1 MTFDVDKTLKYWL
14 EGAAYDLET
23 AKSLLES
30 KRFPHALFFAHLSLE
45 KVLKALVVKS
55 TKEHAPYTHSLTFLA
70 NKTEIK
76 FPDSVLDQLAEYI
89 KFHLE
94 SRYPDEKK
102 DFYRRCTE
110 EFAHKKFNEMED
122 LYQWLIQKL
131 ETLSLD
137 L

>member
-1 MTFDVDKTLKYWL
+1 MTFDVYKTLKYWL

-30 KRFPHALFFAHLSLE
+30 KRFPHALFFAHLALE

-55 TKEHAPYTHSLTFLA
+55 TEEHAPYTHSLTLLA
-70 NKTEIK
+70 NKTKIE

-89 KFHLE
+89 EFHLE

-102 DFYRRCTE
+102 DFYQRCTQ
-110 EFAHKKFNEMED
+110 EFAHKKFNEMEG
-122 LYQWLIQKL
+122 LYQWLIGKL
-131 ETLSLD
+131 ET
-137 L
+137 

>member
-1 MTFDVDKTLKYWL
+1 MTFDTYKTVKYWL

-30 KRFPHALFFAHLSLE
+30 KRFPHALFFAHLALE

-55 TKEHAPYTHSLTFLA
+55 TEEHAPYTHSLTSLA
-70 NKTEIK
+70 NQTKVK
-76 FPDSVLDQLAEYI
+76 FPDSVLDQLAESI
-89 KFHLE
+89 EFHLE

-110 EFAHKKFNEMED
+110 EFAHKNSMR
-122 LYQWLIQKL
+122 WRTCING
-131 ETLSLD
+131 
-137 L
+137 